1 MCAVRVILPLKII
14 LGIFVT
20 KLTQHSVVL
29 FVSSACLLLGLSF
42 FLGASPQ
49 AIAELATTWPITL
62 LISTNLAQ
70 VVGGLFLLL
79 AFLGL
84 SLTLFPAFQS
94 PLALLL
100 LLVAV
105 LALGTLSNE
114 SRWIASLGGFPVI
127 GSGQGIIKYF
137 ALIGIA
143 CYLYQPARLTTRGL
157 IWLNV
162 LPVVLVLSWIGG
174 MKFTLIEAQGIE
186 PLIRHSFLMAWLY
199 NMFDVQMTSNLIG
212 VYDLLAASLLML
224 GVLYKPLRI
233 PSLLMAAA
241 VFIVTQTFLLTTPDV
256 FSKET
261 ILTGTGQFL
270 IKDLWFI
277 ANLLIVW
284 QGYRKLQP

>member
-1 MCAVRVILPLKII
+1 M
-14 LGIFVT
+14 T

-224 GVLYKPLRI
+224 SVVYKPLRI

-241 VFIVTQTFLLTTPDV
+241 VFIVTQTFLFTTPDV